1 MTLPLTREE
10 AWEAISDPAELER
23 WLAEE
28 AELEAEPGG
37 DVAVRFDD
45 GSEREG
51 VVEEAEPGERLALR
65 WWDVGDPWDASRVE
79 FILDDAPEGTRLIV
93 VETSLVG
100 LPLRS
105 TLAWGP
111 KLQALAS
118 ASCSAW
124 PARPRVDV
132 FAALADPT
140 RRHLVERLARE
151 PDGSLTEL
159 SADLPVTRQAVAKHL
174 AALRRRRSRD
184 QRSGAAARP
193 ATACSP
199 APLRPASAW
208 IDRVGVQWDDRLDRL
223 RRHADARRG

>member
-1 MTLPLTREE
+1 MEEQTEVRREVTLPLTREE

-28 AELEAEPGG
+28 AELDPEPGG

-65 WWDVGDPWDASRVE
+65 WWHVGEPWDASRVE

-100 LPLRS
+100 LPVRS
-105 TLAWGP
+105 ALSWGP

-118 ASCSAW
+118 ASMFC
-124 PARPRVDV
+124 
-132 FAALADPT
+132 LA
-140 RRHLVERLARE
+140 
-151 PDGSLTEL
+151 
-159 SADLPVTRQAVAKHL
+159 
-174 AALRRRRSRD
+174 
-184 QRSGAAARP
+184 
-193 ATACSP
+193 
-199 APLRPASAW
+199 
-208 IDRVGVQWDDRLDRL
+208 
-223 RRHADARRG
+223 

>member
-1 MTLPLTREE
+1 MDETTEVRREVTLPLTREE

-65 WWDVGDPWDASRVE
+65 WWDVGEPWDTSRVE
-79 FILDDAPEGTRLIV
+79 FTLGDAPEGTRLIV

-105 TLAWGP
+105 ALSWGP

-118 ASCSAW
+118 ASMLC
-124 PARPRVDV
+124 
-132 FAALADPT
+132 LA
-140 RRHLVERLARE
+140 
-151 PDGSLTEL
+151 
-159 SADLPVTRQAVAKHL
+159 
-174 AALRRRRSRD
+174 
-184 QRSGAAARP
+184 
-193 ATACSP
+193 
-199 APLRPASAW
+199 
-208 IDRVGVQWDDRLDRL
+208 
-223 RRHADARRG
+223 